1 MKNLSTLARFGS
13 HQLVELRV
21 FGKLIGKRNKAG
33 ADLDKSVTG
42 IYIGDIGKLGIRDV
56 QQLRKLQSV
65 RGCLIEH
72 HDELGVCQ
80 HRSCR
85 VGLKQVVHILRDAR
99 GISTVLSHTLPKGEQ
114 EVCTVL
120 VLEQKIDF
128 VDENKGVLAF
138 GSVLRN
144 TVENGVENDQH
155 TDGHKLLAEV
165 KDVIADQAVIR
176 VHIGFLGEGV
186 QAAIGKQLDGKSNLL
201 RFGFGLLQKFR
212 PEVLQGRHLAGV

>member
-1 MKNLSTLARFGS
+1 M
-13 HQLVELRV
+13 
-21 FGKLIGKRNKAG
+21 
-33 ADLDKSVTG
+33 TG
-42 IYIGDIGKLGIRDV
+42 IHIGDIGKLGVRDV
-56 QQLRKLQSV
+56 QQFCKLQSI

-72 HDELGVCQ
+72 NNELRVCQ

-99 GISTVLSHTLPKGEQ
+99 GISAVLSHTLPKGEQ

-120 VLEQKIDF
+120 VLEQKVDFIDE
-128 VDENKGVLAF
+128 DEGVLALS
-138 GSVLRN
+138 SVLCN
-144 TVENGVENDQH
+144 TVQDRVE

-186 QAAIGKQLDGKSNLL
+186 QRAIGKQFNGKSNLL
-201 RFGFGLLQKFR
+201 RLGFGLLEKLR
-212 PEVLQGRHLAGV
+212 SEVLQGRHLVR

>member
-1 MKNLSTLARFGS
+1 MPAIWRGLSTLARFGS
-13 HQLVELRV
+13 HQLIELRV

-85 VGLKQVVHILRDAR
+85 VGLEQIVHILRDAR

-114 EVCTVL
+114 EVCAVL
-120 VLEQKIDF
+120 VLEQKVDF
-128 VDENKGVLAF
+128 INEDEGVLALS
-138 GSVLRN
+138 SVLRN
-144 TVENGVENDQH
+144 TVQDRVEDDQH
-155 TDGHKLLAEV
+155 TDGHMIQLLPSSTSR
-165 KDVIADQAVIR
+165 R
-176 VHIGFLGEGV
+176 VRTSS
-186 QAAIGKQLDGKSNLL
+186 A
-201 RFGFGLLQKFR
+201 R
-212 PEVLQGRHLAGV
+212 